1 MVFFQKEKQK
11 SLDEAIKTK
20 KALIWQFVFYGFK
33 RGNINSLIKH
43 IVKFTKYIDCRIA
56 IMRLNIKIFL
66 LINYKKHRR
75 KSTNERKKIIS
86 KYYSKRKNKK

>member
-11 SLDEAIKTK
+11 SLDQVMKIT
-20 KALIWQFVFYGFK
+20 LIRQFVFYGFK
-33 RGNINSLIKH
+33 MRNINK
-43 IVKFTKYIDCRIA
+43 
-56 IMRLNIKIFL
+56 KIFL